1 MSNPLAG
8 LPAVPETA
16 LPGAVRNG
24 SVEDRRRY
32 QAALG
37 FEQVL
42 LGQVVKSIVPEDSE
56 LADGPYASAVQDAF
70 SQGLTA
76 AGGVGL
82 AAQLFETM
90 QRTQA

>member
-1 MSNPLAG
+1 VSNPLAG

-16 LPGAVRNG
+16 LPASVRNG

-42 LGQVVKSIVPEDSE
+42 LGQIVKEIVPEGSE
-56 LADGPYASAVQDAF
+56 LADGPYGSAVQDAF
-70 SQGLTA
+70 ARGLTA
-76 AGGVGL
+76 AGGIGL
-82 AAQLFETM
+82 GAQLFETM
-90 QRTQA
+90 QRTRG